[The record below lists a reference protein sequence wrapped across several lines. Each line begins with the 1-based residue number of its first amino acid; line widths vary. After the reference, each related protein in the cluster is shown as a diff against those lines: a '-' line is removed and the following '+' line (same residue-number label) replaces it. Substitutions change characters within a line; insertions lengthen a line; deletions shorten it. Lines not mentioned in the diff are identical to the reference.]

1 MEREAGDGG
10 VSRQT
15 AQLVRE
21 VVAFSFSDA
30 NINSGVV
37 SNGWLD
43 ISASSGPAGLEVRI
57 NRLIFDD
64 ASTTA
69 PSGVAYTDSDYPKW
83 EGTAVPEPS

>member
-1 MEREAGDGG
+1 M
-10 VSRQT
+10 T
-15 AQLVRE
+15 
-21 VVAFSFSDA
+21 
-30 NINSGVV
+30 
-37 SNGWLD
+37 NGWLD

-83 EGTAVPEPS
+83 EGTAVPEPSSFGMLALGAGGLLARRRRAKQAA